1 VKRKVAFLQMRPTV
15 LIAPVL
21 AVLAVFSLLAA
32 PEGVTREPG
41 IAQAT
46 AAAPSN
52 ELVLA
57 LDPDK
62 SEIHWTLDSSVHTV
76 HGTFKFKRGELRL
89 NPNSGSASGEI
100 VVAATSG
107 DSGNEGRDKKM
118 HKDVLESARFQDIIF
133 KPDRVEGKVAATG
146 TSSVMVHGIL
156 TLHGTDHEFG
166 VPVQAELS
174 AGQWKAT
181 AKFIIPFIKWG
192 LKNPSNFFLKVK
204 PDVNIEATMT
214 GKLKGAPGV

>member
-1 VKRKVAFLQMRPTV
+1 VKRKIVFARVRPSV
-15 LIAPVL
+15 LVAPVL
-21 AVLAVFSLLAA
+21 ALLAAFSLLVAA
-32 PEGVTREPG
+32 KGMTREPG

-57 LDPDK
+57 VDPEK
-62 SEIHWTLDSSVHTV
+62 SEVHWTLDSSLHAV
-76 HGTFKFKRGELRL
+76 HGTFKFMRGELRL
-89 NPNSGSASGEI
+89 DPNSGKASGEI

-118 HKDVLESARFQDIIF
+118 HKDVLESARFQDIVF

-146 TSSVMVHGIL
+146 TSNVMVHGIL

-192 LKNPSNFFLKVK
+192 LKNPSNFLLKVK
-204 PDVNIEATMT
+204 PDVNIEATMS
-214 GKLKGAPGV
+214 GKRKDAPGA